1 MKKTLLLAGVA
12 SLFAVNTANA
22 EVKPYVGLDYNYS
35 SYGMDKPYND
45 AFEDD
50 YNSLSFVAGAK
61 LMENF
66 GLEAFYQRSLNEK
79 NTYDGDKYSS
89 RIQNY
94 GVDAL
99 GYLPLGC
106 DKEVELIAGLGLGQY
121 QTKYREQG
129 YTSSKEEALGIR
141 ANVGAQYNID
151 ENWSVRGMYRHV
163 YLQKSV
169 MNDINRIW
177 LKNTAGNFR
186 QYFFCIHMPAAA
198 LPPALFSQIVPQ
210 SVPAPAF
217 FPNLF

>member
-1 MKKTLLLAGVA
+1 MNYMKKTLLLAGVA

-35 SYGMDKPYND
+35 SYGMDNYVRD
-45 AFEDD
+45 YLEDD

-79 NTYDGDKYSS
+79 NTDADGDKWSS
-89 RIQNY
+89 RIENY

-121 QTKYREQG
+121 KMTYRLAG
-129 YTSSKEEALGIR
+129 DGADKEEALGIR

-169 MNDINRIW
+169 MNDINEFS
-177 LKNTAGNFR
+177 AGIRYNF
-186 QYFFCIHMPAAA
+186 
-198 LPPALFSQIVPQ
+198 
-210 SVPAPAF
+210 
-217 FPNLF
+217 

>member
-121 QTKYREQG
+121 QTNTE
-129 YTSSKEEALGIR
+129 SR
-141 ANVGAQYNID
+141 A
-151 ENWSVRGMYRHV
+151 
-163 YLQKSV
+163 
-169 MNDINRIW
+169 
-177 LKNTAGNFR
+177 T
-186 QYFFCIHMPAAA
+186 
-198 LPPALFSQIVPQ
+198 PPAKKKL
-210 SVPAPAF
+210 SVSALTSVLSTTSTKIGLSAACIAMYICRRA
-217 FPNLF
+217 

>member
-35 SYGMDKPYND
+35 SYGMDNYVRD
-45 AFEDD
+45 YLEDD

-79 NTYDGDKYSS
+79 NTDADGDKWSS
-89 RIQNY
+89 RIENY

-121 QTKYREQG
+121 KMKYRLAG
-129 YTSSKEEALGIR
+129 DGADKERALGIR
-141 ANVGAQYNID
+141 ANIGAQYNID

-163 YLQKSV
+163 YLQKSY
-169 MNDINRIW
+169 MNDIRY
-177 LKNTAGNFR
+177 NF
-186 QYFFCIHMPAAA
+186 
-198 LPPALFSQIVPQ
+198 
-210 SVPAPAF
+210 
-217 FPNLF
+217 

>member
-35 SYGMDKPYND
+35 SYGMDNYVRD
-45 AFEDD
+45 YLEDD

-66 GLEAFYQRSLNEK
+66 GLEAFY
-79 NTYDGDKYSS
+79 
-89 RIQNY
+89 RIENY

-121 QTKYREQG
+121 KMKYRLAG
-129 YTSSKEEALGIR
+129 DGADKERALGIR
-141 ANVGAQYNID
+141 ANIGAQYNID

-163 YLQKSV
+163 YLQKSY
-169 MNDINRIW
+169 MNDINEFS
-177 LKNTAGNFR
+177 AGIRYNF
-186 QYFFCIHMPAAA
+186 
-198 LPPALFSQIVPQ
+198 
-210 SVPAPAF
+210 
-217 FPNLF
+217 

>member
-1 MKKTLLLAGVA
+1 MKKLLLLAGVA
-12 SLFAVNTANA
+12 GLLAANTANA

-35 SYGMDKPYND
+35 TYGMDYPANHQI
-45 AFEDD
+45 EDD

-79 NTYDGDKYSS
+79 NTSNGEKVSS

-106 DKEVELIAGLGLGQY
+106 DKNFELIAGLGLGQY
-121 QTKYREQG
+121 KMNYREQG
-129 YTSSKEEALGIR
+129 FYGSKEEALGIR
-141 ANVGAQYNID
+141 ANIGAQYNID

-169 MNDINRIW
+169 MNDINEFS
-177 LKNTAGNFR
+177 AGVRYSF
-186 QYFFCIHMPAAA
+186 
-198 LPPALFSQIVPQ
+198 
-210 SVPAPAF
+210 
-217 FPNLF
+217 

>member
-1 MKKTLLLAGVA
+1 MNYMKKTLLLAGIA

-169 MNDINRIW
+169 MNDINEFS
-177 LKNTAGNFR
+177 AGIRYNF
-186 QYFFCIHMPAAA
+186 
-198 LPPALFSQIVPQ
+198 
-210 SVPAPAF
+210 
-217 FPNLF
+217 